1 MVKGRLTLKREL
13 APIAPI
19 APIGD
24 FNVAQVW
31 VDASVYHLDT
41 PFSYLIPGNL
51 SESIR
56 VGSVVMVPF
65 HGRDITALV
74 IEIVS
79 LDATSGL
86 KSISKVLGKVPL
98 LTQELIDLIV
108 EGAKRYAA
116 HPFDLI
122 RSAIPDRVISV
133 EREFAGHVDSYR
145 IDSGKS
151 ERQFFQLPPHQ
162 ERSLLMAE
170 KIAERSKSGG
180 VLVIIPD
187 SQEVRRLS
195 QELSKLNLSHVIL
208 DSKLPKSEQYRNFLR
223 ARLGDVEI
231 VIGTRSAIFA
241 PVSKLRTVMIYNEGS
256 DHLYE
261 RRSPG
266 WNARDLALLRQR
278 EQSFDLLFVG
288 YSPSIEVGRLI
299 DTGWIEYK
307 RSRGKI
313 KVATYAAENGELL
326 PSRAIPVLK
335 RALSSGPVLF
345 IVPLKGYAQAIRCA
359 QCRTV
364 SRCVCGGAHEKL
376 TMSAPISCNHCLS
389 KVVEWRCVWCDS
401 GRVSMQSRG
410 ADRHQHEL
418 GLLFPAVKSLISTSD
433 HLVESLIED
442 GIVIATPGMAPQSKS
457 GYRAVVFLEG
467 NRFLNQPDM
476 RANERVREMFF
487 AHASLTSQT
496 GTVLLIQDEG
506 HVVST
511 ALTTWNPSMAIHREL
526 EERLSLALPP
536 YVRSVKLIMEP
547 SDISRLQSALTAAR
561 EEGRIPAETKIL
573 GPISIGEK
581 SSLIL
586 TVPLETG
593 EKLIST
599 LHEFMRRRSVAKKS
613 LPSLRIDPYS
623 LSH

>member
-13 APIAPI
+13 AAQAPVP
-19 APIGD
+19 PIGD

-41 PFSYLIPGNL
+41 PFSYVIPGNL
-51 SESIR
+51 SDSIR
-56 VGSVVMVPF
+56 VGSVVSVPF

-79 LDATSGL
+79 LDTTSGL
-86 KSISKVLGKVPL
+86 KSISKVLGRIPI
-98 LTQELIDLIV
+98 LTQEVIDLIV

-133 EREFAGHVDSYR
+133 EREFAGHSDSYR
-145 IDSGKS
+145 VDSGRS
-151 ERQFFQLPPHQ
+151 ERQYFQLPPHQ
-162 ERSLLMAE
+162 DRSLLMAG
-170 KIAERSKSGG
+170 KVAERSRSGG
-180 VLVIIPD
+180 VLVILPD
-187 SQEVRRLS
+187 SQEVGRLS
-195 QELSKLNLSHVIL
+195 QELLELNLSHVII

-223 ARLGDVEI
+223 ARLGEVDI

-241 PVSKLRTVMIYNEGS
+241 PVSKLRTLMIYNEGS
-256 DHLYE
+256 EHLYE

-266 WNARDLALLRQR
+266 WNVRDLALLRQR

-288 YSPSIEVGRLI
+288 YSPSSEVGRLI

-307 RSRGKI
+307 RSKGKI
-313 KVATYAAENGELL
+313 KVATCAAENGELL
-326 PSRAIPVLK
+326 PSRAIPILK
-335 RALSSGPVLF
+335 RALNSGPILF

-376 TMSAPISCNHCLS
+376 TLNAPISCNHCLS
-389 KVVEWRCVWCDS
+389 KVVEWRCIWCHS

-410 ADRHQHEL
+410 ADRHQHEI
-418 GLLFPAVKSLISTSD
+418 GLLFPGVKSVISTSD
-433 HLVESLIED
+433 HLVDSVIEE
-442 GIVIATPGMAPQSKS
+442 GIVITTPGMAPQSKN
-457 GYRAVVFLEG
+457 GYSAVVFLEG

-487 AHASLTSQT
+487 AHASLISQT

-506 HVVST
+506 HVIST

-526 EERLSLALPP
+526 EERHSLALPP

-561 EEGRIPAETKIL
+561 DEGRIPAETKIL

-586 TVPLETG
+586 TAPLETG
-593 EKLIST
+593 ERLIST

>member
-13 APIAPI
+13 AAQAPVP
-19 APIGD
+19 PIGD

-41 PFSYLIPGNL
+41 PFSYVIPGNL
-51 SESIR
+51 SDSIR
-56 VGSVVMVPF
+56 VGSVVSVPF

-79 LDATSGL
+79 LDTTSGL
-86 KSISKVLGKVPL
+86 KSISKVLGRIPI
-98 LTQELIDLIV
+98 LTQEVIDLIV

-133 EREFAGHVDSYR
+133 EREFAGHSDSYR
-145 IDSGKS
+145 VDSGRS
-151 ERQFFQLPPHQ
+151 ERQYFQLPPHQ
-162 ERSLLMAE
+162 DRSLLMAG
-170 KIAERSKSGG
+170 KVAERSRSGG
-180 VLVIIPD
+180 VLVILPD
-187 SQEVRRLS
+187 SQEVGRLS
-195 QELSKLNLSHVIL
+195 QELLELNLSHVII

-223 ARLGDVEI
+223 ARLGEVDI

-241 PVSKLRTVMIYNEGS
+241 PVSKLRTLMIYNEGS
-256 DHLYE
+256 EHLYE

-266 WNARDLALLRQR
+266 WNVRDLALLRQR

-288 YSPSIEVGRLI
+288 YSPSSEVGRLI

-307 RSRGKI
+307 RSKGKI
-313 KVATYAAENGELL
+313 KVATCAAENGELL
-326 PSRAIPVLK
+326 PSRAIPILK
-335 RALSSGPVLF
+335 RALNSGPILF

-376 TMSAPISCNHCLS
+376 TLNAPISCNHCLS
-389 KVVEWRCVWCDS
+389 KVVEWRCIWCHS
-401 GRVSMQSRG
+401 ERVSMQSRG
-410 ADRHQHEL
+410 ADRHQHEI
-418 GLLFPAVKSLISTSD
+418 GLLFPGVKSVISTSD
-433 HLVESLIED
+433 HLVDSVIEE
-442 GIVIATPGMAPQSKS
+442 GIVITTPGMAPQSKN
-457 GYRAVVFLEG
+457 GYSAVVFLEG

-487 AHASLTSQT
+487 AHASLISQT

-506 HVVST
+506 HVIST

-526 EERLSLALPP
+526 EERHSLALPP

-561 EEGRIPAETKIL
+561 DEGRIPAETKIL

-586 TVPLETG
+586 TAPLETG
-593 EKLIST
+593 ERLIST